1 MQPLRRIVSRTVVIA
16 SSDIDTDQIIP
27 ARFLTTT
34 NKEGLGRQLFADWR
48 YHADGSPKPEFV
60 LNRPEAL
67 GAEILVAGRNFGC
80 GSSREHAP
88 WALLDYGFRAVIST
102 EIADIFRG
110 NSLKNGFLPIVVD
123 EATWQWLLHHPGAEL
138 DIDLESRQLLLPTG
152 ASICFP
158 IEPFARHCL
167 LNGLDELGYLRSKLA
182 EIERFEA
189 AHALAPV
196 TSASRSP

>member
-1 MQPLRRIVSRTVVIA
+1 MQPLKRIASRTVVIA

-34 NKEGLGRQLFADWR
+34 GKDGLGQQLFADWR
-48 YHADGSPKPEFV
+48 YQADGSPQRDFV
-60 LNRPEAL
+60 LNRPEAV

-110 NSLKNGFLPIVVD
+110 NALKNGLLPIVVD
-123 EATWQWLLHHPGAEL
+123 EQTSQWLLQNPGAEL
-138 DIDLESRQLLLPTG
+138 DIDLEAMRLTLPTG
-152 ASICFP
+152 ASISFAV
-158 IEPFARHCL
+158 EPFARHCL
-167 LNGLDELGYLRSKLA
+167 LNGLDEFGYLRSRLPD
-182 EIERFEA
+182 IERFEA
-189 AHALAPV
+189 AH
-196 TSASRSP
+196 S

>member
-1 MQPLRRIVSRTVVIA
+1 VQPLRRITSRTVVIA

-34 NKEGLGRQLFADWR
+34 DKAGLGQQLFADWR
-48 YHADGSPKPEFV
+48 YHADGTPKPEFV
-60 LNRPEAL
+60 LNRPEAH

-123 EATWQWLLHHPGAEL
+123 EQTSQWLLQHPGAEL
-138 DIDLESRQLLLPTG
+138 DIDLESKQLTLPTG
-152 ASICFP
+152 ASIRFP

-167 LNGLDELGYLRSKLA
+167 LHGLDELGYLRSKLA
-182 EIERFEA
+182 AIEQFEA
-189 AHALAPV
+189 ARAEAPI
-196 TSASRSP
+196 SRAADTL